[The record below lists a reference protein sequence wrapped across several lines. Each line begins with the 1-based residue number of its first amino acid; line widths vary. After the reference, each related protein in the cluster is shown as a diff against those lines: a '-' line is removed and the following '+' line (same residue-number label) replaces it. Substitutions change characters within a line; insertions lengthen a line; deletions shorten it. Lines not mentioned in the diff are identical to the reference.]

1 MDKIQRFQLKKIL
14 KNFGTA
20 INGTGLI
27 LLFNND
33 QIIIFD
39 TQGKAEQK
47 DWKKVKYIKVKHVD
61 NENHIKR
68 CQIFMQEKLYRII
81 KTTWHFNG

>member
-47 DWKKVKYIKVKHVD
+47 DWKKVKYIKVQHVD
-61 NENHIKR
+61 NQNLKLFNNFTFADVKGK
-68 CQIFMQEKLYRII
+68 QIDIVSVL
-81 KTTWHFNG
+81 